1 MEKNQHNEAYK
12 IPPPIVVA
20 PIPTEIDCSDLEIIE
35 DESVA
40 NAYRIAQKY
49 AEVDIIEGLI
59 LIQDTDNGLLAVP
72 HVWNKLGDVYFDATN
87 ERTWDERKKVNNVES
102 ITYFFIKLHEFEDLQ
117 REGTFEFC
125 FETTENIAAIK
136 DFLFNQN
143 LSKN

>member
-1 MEKNQHNEAYK
+1 MEENQHNEAYK
-12 IPPPIVVA
+12 IPPPIVVSPT
-20 PIPTEIDCSDLEIIE
+20 PIEIDCSDLEIIE
-35 DESVA
+35 DECVA

-59 LIQDTDNGLLAVP
+59 LIQDSDNGLLAVP

-87 ERTWDERKKVNNVES
+87 ERTWDERKKANNVES
-102 ITYFFIKLHEFEDLQ
+102 ITYFFIKLHDFEDLQ